1 MSPSLF
7 SSFLQ
12 NNHISLRRTFVE
24 VIGIVLVSVVVG
36 LLYNLLSPTGI
47 PLLAEPVEVNGW
59 EKYAISLEMAW
70 EKYDS
75 GEALFLDARS
85 VDDYAAG
92 HILGALNF
100 PADDF
105 ESQLSQIFDLLIG
118 DREVITYCGGEECHS
133 STDLADAL
141 RAVGCVKVWVFYSGW
156 VSWKE
161 IGYPVEY
168 GPAPNARE
176 GVKG

>member
-1 MSPSLF
+1 MF
-7 SSFLQ
+7 NSFLQ
-12 NNHISLRRTFVE
+12 NHRPFLRRTFIE
-24 VIGIVLVSVVVG
+24 AMGIVLFSVVVG

-47 PLLAEPVEVNGW
+47 PLLAMPEEEENGW

-70 EKYDS
+70 EKYNS

-85 VDDYAAG
+85 ADDYSAG
-92 HILGALNF
+92 HIRGALNF

-105 ESQLSQIFDLLIG
+105 ESQLPQIFDLLIG

-141 RAVGCVKVWVFYSGW
+141 RAAGCVKVWVFYSGW

-168 GPAPNARE
+168 GPAPGARE
-176 GVKG
+176 GGKG